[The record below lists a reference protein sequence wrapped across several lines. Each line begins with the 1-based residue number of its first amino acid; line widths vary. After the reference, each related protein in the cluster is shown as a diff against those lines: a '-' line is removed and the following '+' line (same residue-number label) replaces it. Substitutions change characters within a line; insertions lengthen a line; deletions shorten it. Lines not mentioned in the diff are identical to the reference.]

1 MNLGNQPYAKKGMLS
16 TINKIYDPLGLASPF
31 LLRGQKN
38 LMQKKFTWDEQ
49 VSAETIEEWEQW
61 KNDLKL
67 LENINFNRCFKSPK
81 FWRLID
87 CSLHHFSGASQD
99 GYGQVSYLRL
109 VDEDGH
115 INCSLVIGKSRVTP
129 LKFVS
134 VPRLEFPA
142 AALSVKVFLL
152 LKKELTMWKTIR
164 EFYWTAS
171 MVTLGYIRNEEKRLK
186 AFVANTAQLIRENSN
201 MNQWR
206 YIKTKKNRADYT
218 SHGLTPSYLK
228 KVKSWISG
236 PVFLWKEESK

>member
-1 MNLGNQPYAKKGMLS
+1 M
-16 TINKIYDPLGLASPF
+16 INKIYDPLGLAPPF

-38 LMQKKFTWDEQ
+38 LMQKKLTWDEQ

-109 VDEDGH
+109 VDEDDH
-115 INCSLVIGKSRVTP
+115 INSSLVIRKSRVTL

-134 VPRLEFPA
+134 VPKLEFTA

-152 LKKELTMWKTIR
+152 LKRELTIWKTENFI
-164 EFYWTAS
+164 ELLAWWHWDAS
-171 MVTLGYIRNEEKRLK
+171 EMKKRDWKLLWQTEPSSLEK
-186 AFVANTAQLIRENSN
+186 TQI
-201 MNQWR
+201 
-206 YIKTKKNRADYT
+206 
-218 SHGLTPSYLK
+218 
-228 KVKSWISG
+228 WISG
-236 PVFLWKEESK
+236 DILKLRKIEQIIHHMV